1 MAAHRLT
8 DLLSIDLEGSETIG
22 AIRTDRSTTF
32 TWRGDSDGL
41 PAALAALNG
50 FSEGASY
57 LVGHNVIEHDLELLA
72 KHASDLKLLDLATI
86 DTLYLSPLVYA
97 ENPYH
102 HLVKQYQEPAL
113 ARAQVN
119 DPLRDLGSRRAEA
132 PAIPQTTA
140 GRRWVPTRLNH
151 VTTPQ
156 DDLRPGYATN
166 GISVAA
172 YIPIKDDL
180 TASSKFFRRPHRL
193 TAPAS
198 VIIPGWIQC
207 NSRRDIS
214 RQGCRSLT
222 DIKKCV

>member
-1 MAAHRLT
+1 MAVERWRNDKGVGTRLAAHRLT
-8 DLLSIDLEGSETIG
+8 GLLSIDLEGSETIG

-72 KHASDLKLLDLATI
+72 KHAPDLKLLDLATI
-86 DTLYLSPLVYA
+86 DTLYLSPLVYP

-102 HLVKQYQEPAL
+102 HLVKQYQEPTL
-113 ARAQVN
+113 ARVQVN

-132 PAIPQTTA
+132 PAIPQTSA

-156 DDLRPGYATN
+156 DDLRHGCATRSIFEE
-166 GISVAA
+166 ISSA
-172 YIPIKDDL
+172 
-180 TASSKFFRRPHRL
+180 
-193 TAPAS
+193 
-198 VIIPGWIQC
+198 
-207 NSRRDIS
+207 SRRTVPRLSRCYGVLFSTIS
-214 RQGCRSLT
+214 KLGQTRLIFSCQFA
-222 DIKKCV
+222 